1 MEDVFIKILNM
12 SITASYFVV
21 ALILLR
27 AVFRKIP
34 KWLSCSLWGLVGLR
48 LILPFSFNSILSLIP
63 SAETV
68 PSGIMYAESPYITSG
83 IGIIDGAAEHILYRT
98 VAPNPGDSANPLQI
112 ITAVAAFLWIA
123 GIAVML
129 VYALVS
135 FLLVRRKTMLSIKTN
150 EGYYI
155 CDSIASPFILG
166 VIRPKIFIPSSA
178 LPDDIELILSH
189 EKAHIKRL
197 DHIWKPL
204 GFILLSVYW
213 FNPLMWL
220 AYVFLCRD
228 IEAACDEKVLKNK
241 GTDIKKSYSEALI
254 NCSAGRRLI
263 TACPLAFGETDV
275 KSRIKN
281 ILSYKKP
288 TIWLIIIALIVS
300 IILSVCFMTNPDGMR
315 IDDITGY
322 DDIFKDVEKIQ
333 LFTGTAYIFTTEDVK
348 PELSEIKKVR
358 IDKQP
363 VEKSFTPAYKIEIDD
378 EIIINI
384 NESFSFLYVNNYF
397 NGKLRKSYTYPIR
410 NPEVLKNIFSKNNY
424 VTGLAGIYVT
434 LDEISVTDSSFQI
447 NATWHNERRE
457 DVEYGE
463 MFSLERYT
471 KEGGYEEVP
480 FPENFVFLLPAYIL
494 KAGTK
499 AEKTYSCPMTLPDG
513 EYRFTTT
520 FSTEDGDTYY
530 SKANYVVGT
539 EDSRLNTETTT
550 LLLSLDDVIRLSEK
564 GTELTWSDFENYY
577 YIETGSGLY
586 IRCYKIDER
595 FSLTIGGTGTDMKPV
610 YIYLNTYYDKIDIRM
625 DDVNAF
631 IEQNKDTPVPLPQ
644 MSFANWQFPVDCSGE
659 NLNEIISYGSY
670 LPMAYNKW
678 KTYPTVRIDSY
689 ESFERFY
696 KHFDGM
702 FDYSLKLEDTAFPFE
717 QSIYMYGKDY
727 HPEFFEE
734 QSLLLIYIPAKNS
747 IDRFEVL
754 RLQKSDDKLYINIR
768 ENTYTDTESST
779 PTGWLLAVE
788 VYTSDLAGI
797 TGIEA
802 YVGETLNLPEPEIT
816 HYYSFISERGFWGR
830 SFYLYDDGTF
840 TLDVHPYS
848 SHIEYG
854 TVEYQGDLM
863 ILTTDDNERRYVFEV
878 NIDYVTFK
886 RNESVVHSFFTEEEV
901 PDGAKFM
908 LQ

>member
-1 MEDVFIKILNM
+1 MEDIFIKILNM

-21 ALILLR
+21 ALVILR

-34 KWLSCSLWGLVGLR
+34 RWLSCALWGLVGLR
-48 LILPFSFNSILSLIP
+48 LILPFSFESILSL
-63 SAETV
+63 V
-68 PSGIMYAESPYITSG
+68 PSSETIPAGIIYESSPHITSG
-83 IGIIDGAAEHILYRT
+83 IGIVDAAAEHILYRT
-98 VAPNPGDSANPLQI
+98 AAPNPSESANPLQI
-112 ITAVAAFLWIA
+112 ITIIAAAVWLS
-123 GIAVML
+123 GIAAML
-129 VYALVS
+129 IYTAVS
-135 FLLVRRKTMLSIKTN
+135 YILRKRKTAESIKAENGT
-150 EGYYI
+150 YL
-155 CDSIASPFILG
+155 CDGIGSPFILG
-166 VIRPKIFIPSSA
+166 VIKPKIFIPSNTPEA
-178 LPDDIELILSH
+178 DTPLIISH

-197 DHIWKPL
+197 DHLWKPL
-204 GFILLSVYW
+204 GFLILSVYW
-213 FNPLMWL
+213 FNPLMWI
-220 AYVFLCRD
+220 AYILLCRD

-241 GTDIKKSYSEALI
+241 GADIKKGYSEALI
-254 NCSAGRRLI
+254 NCSSQRRLI

-288 TIWLIIIALIVS
+288 TLWIVISALVISIV
-300 IILSVCFMTNPDGMR
+300 LSVCFMTNPDGMKLN
-315 IDDITGY
+315 DITGY
-322 DDIFKDVEKIQ
+322 ESIFSDVEKIQ
-333 LFTGTAYIFTTEDVK
+333 IFIGNGHIYTTEDTK
-348 PELSEIKKVR
+348 PELSDIKKVR
-358 IDKQP
+358 IDTNP
-363 VEKSFTPAYKIEIDD
+363 VEKSFTPDFRIKIDD
-378 EIIINI
+378 EITINI
-384 NESFSFLYVNNYF
+384 DESFSVLYLH
-397 NGKLRKSYTYPIR
+397 KYTDGIMQQSSTYSIK
-410 NPEVLKNIFSKNNY
+410 NPEVLKNLFSISNY
-424 VTGLAGIYVT
+424 VTGMEGIYVSVET
-434 LDEISVTDSSFQI
+434 IEETEIGLNFNVI
-447 NATWHNERRE
+447 WHNERDI

-463 MFSLERYT
+463 MYYLERFT
-471 KEGGYEEVP
+471 EAGYYENVP
-480 FPENFVFLLPAYIL
+480 FPENFVFLLPAYLL
-494 KAGTK
+494 KSGTT
-499 AEKTYSCPMTLPDG
+499 AEKTYFCPMKLSDG

-520 FSTEDGDTYY
+520 FNTADGKSYEAKT
-530 SKANYVVGT
+530 VFFIGEGT
-539 EDSRLNTETTT
+539 IKDNEKRLLT
-550 LLLSLDDVIRLSEK
+550 LDDVITLSEK
-564 GTELTWSDFENYY
+564 GKELTWSDFEGFS

-586 IRCYKIDER
+586 IRAYKIDER
-595 FSLTIGGTGTDMKPV
+595 FSLTIGGTDTDTQPI

-644 MSFANWQFPVDCSGE
+644 MSFANRQFPVDSSGE

-696 KHFDGM
+696 KHFEDIL
-702 FDYSLKLEDTAFPFE
+702 DYSLMFEDTAFPFE
-717 QSIYMYGKDY
+717 QSVSMYGKDY
-727 HPEFFEE
+727 NPGFFEE
-734 QSLLLIYIPAKNS
+734 QSLLMIYIPAKNNL
-747 IDRFEVL
+747 DRFEVL

-768 ENTYTDTESST
+768 ENTYADTESST

-788 VYTSDLAGI
+788 VYTSDLASI

-816 HYYSFISERGFWGR
+816 HYYSFISDRGFWGR

-854 TVEYQGDLM
+854 NVEYQGDLM